1 MLEAIFSKMVMMT
14 MLLARCFSICLVTES
29 FSVQTWIKKYEK
41 YERWKNKKSHPLSF
55 TYIHIIYICITFDA
69 AVSKQYLF
77 NDITYYVSPL
87 VLISLIFVVIGVF
100 FDTHIHKHTTDLFIY
115 FYSSNIITINI
126 SQHQGMMVCI

>member
-1 MLEAIFSKMVMMT
+1 M
-14 MLLARCFSICLVTES
+14 
-29 FSVQTWIKKYEK
+29 
-41 YERWKNKKSHPLSF
+41 
-55 TYIHIIYICITFDA
+55 YICITFDA